1 MRAGARGILQKTADV
16 HVVLVCLRNVAEGQ
30 IWMED
35 SLLRN
40 PSRSGRPVSELTAR
54 EQQIRDLVEQGF
66 LNKEVAQDLG
76 ITPGTVKMHLK
87 HIFEKTGVRGRY
99 ELALN
104 GLKGRIS

>member
-1 MRAGARGILQKTADV
+1 
-16 HVVLVCLRNVAEGQ
+16 
-30 IWMED
+30 MED

-76 ITPGTVKMHLK
+76 ITSGTVKMHLK